1 MPVGEGADVTPP
13 SLCQPPFSPVADR
26 DLKNIKDS
34 HALLMCRKPLFS
46 AVFLIFCSFPLYQ
59 LSEFYFVRALMGNPF
74 RFRFP
79 YHGLILIGTGA
90 GTVLCERTDINI
102 IVQKASDGC
111 VSPQPGILAAAI
123 SVMDRPVPAGRE
135 NPFLIQ
141 GGGDFPIGHA
151 GLTHLEYLPHN
162 SGGFPVNDQ
171 LVSVKNFYKIF
182 TVLLQ
187 VLIPKAFPS

>member
-1 MPVGEGADVTPP
+1 
-13 SLCQPPFSPVADR
+13 
-26 DLKNIKDS
+26 
-34 HALLMCRKPLFS
+34 
-46 AVFLIFCSFPLYQ
+46 
-59 LSEFYFVRALMGNPF
+59 MGNPF

-79 YHGLILIGTGA
+79 YHGLILIGTGT
-90 GTVLCERTDINI
+90 GVVLCERTGINI

-171 LVSVKNFYKIF
+171 PVSVLLALAVSVGSVGGKILAAF
-182 TVLLQ
+182 LLGMKHRLDLAGQ
-187 VLIPKAFPS
+187 VLEMVVIHQTAEVQHIGVVPLAVQAVQNRYEPASEGRENDIRITAHLHKIPA

>member
-1 MPVGEGADVTPP
+1 MVTMVLSGNLFRRPIDFP
-13 SLCQPPFSPVADR
+13 DSLP
-26 DLKNIKDS
+26 
-34 HALLMCRKPLFS
+34 
-46 AVFLIFCSFPLYQ
+46 Q
-59 LSEFYFVRALMGNPF
+59 LRPDNCLVRALMGNPF

-79 YHGLILIGTGA
+79 YHGLILIGTGTGA
-90 GTVLCERTDINI
+90 VLCERTGINI

-162 SGGFPVNDQ
+162 SGVFPVNDQ
-171 LVSVKNFYKIF
+171 LVSVQNFYKIF
-182 TVLLQ
+182 T
-187 VLIPKAFPS
+187 F